1 MNKIK
6 KADIFVIFLII
17 IFSFLIY
24 FFTNKVPRED
34 YGSSK
39 KIVITVD
46 GKIFKE
52 VELKENTDLNIDINT
67 EYGNNEVH
75 IENGEVQMQ
84 ESDCK
89 DKICMKMGKIKL
101 TGDSII
107 CLPNRLMVKIVE
119 DKPSDESLDM
129 IIKWKK
135 TQN

>member
-17 IFSFLIY
+17 ISSVLIY
-24 FFTNKVPRED
+24 FFTNKLPRGND
-34 YGSSK
+34 SSSK
-39 KIVITVD
+39 KVVITVD

-52 VELKENTDLNIDINT
+52 VELKENTNLDIDVNT
-67 EYGNNEVH
+67 QYGNNEVH
-75 IENGEVQMQ
+75 IENGEVHMH

-89 DKICMKMGKIKL
+89 DKICMKMGKISL
-101 TGDSII
+101 PGDSII

-119 DKPSDESLDM
+119 DKPSDDSLDM

-135 TQN
+135 TQS

>member
-1 MNKIK
+1 MNKMK

-17 IFSFLIY
+17 ISSFLIY
-24 FFTNKVPRED
+24 FFTNKLPKED
-34 YGSSK
+34 NAASK
-39 KIVITVD
+39 KVVITVD
-46 GKIFKE
+46 GKIYKE
-52 VELKENTDLNIDINT
+52 VELKENTHLDIDINT
-67 EYGNNEVH
+67 QYGDNEVH
-75 IENGEVQMQ
+75 IENGEVQMF

-89 DKICMKMGKIKL
+89 DKICMKMGKISL

-135 TQN
+135 IQS

>member
-17 IFSFLIY
+17 ISSFLIY
-24 FFTNKVPRED
+24 IFTNKLQRGND
-34 YGSSK
+34 SSSK
-39 KIVITVD
+39 KVVITVD

-52 VELKENTDLNIDINT
+52 VELKENTNLDIDVNT
-67 EYGNNEVH
+67 QYGNNEVH
-75 IENGEVQMQ
+75 IENGEVHMH

-89 DKICMKMGKIKL
+89 DKICMKMGKISL
-101 TGDSII
+101 SGDSII

-119 DKPSDESLDM
+119 DKPSDDSLDM

-135 TQN
+135 TQS